1 MATLVWMSEEDRLDP
16 EEEDREAAEERAERL
31 RRRDAAMARIV
42 QFGDPILRS
51 RASDISEFGDQL
63 AAEAAEM
70 VVLMRDAFGVGL
82 AATQLGRLRRL
93 LVFEPTGEEGP
104 LTVVNPEVEWLS
116 EEVDVMQEACLS
128 IPGIAVDIE
137 RPVAGRFSCLDA
149 EGKPSMLELEGLP
162 ARILQHEI
170 DHLDGVLI
178 LDRADPEQRKAA
190 LGALRRGETWTPPE
204 EDGEATEEA
213 LA

>member
-1 MATLVWMSEEDRLDP
+1 MSEEDGLEP
-16 EEEDREAAEERAERL
+16 GEDGQEAAAERAERA
-31 RRRDAAMARIV
+31 RRRDAAMARIIR
-42 QFGDPILRS
+42 FGDPLLRS
-51 RASDISEFGDQL
+51 RASDITEFGTVL
-63 AAEAAEM
+63 EAEAEEM
-70 VVLMRDAFGVGL
+70 VALMRDAYGVGL
-82 AATQLGRLRRL
+82 AANQLGRLRRI

-104 LTVVNPEVEWLS
+104 TALVNPEVEWLS
-116 EEVDVMQEACLS
+116 EEVDIMQEACLS

-137 RPVAGRFSCLDA
+137 RPVSGRFSGVDL
-149 EGKPSMLELEGLP
+149 EGEPLLLELEGLP

-190 LGALRRGETWTPPE
+190 LGALRRGETWAPPE
-204 EDGEATEEA
+204 QDEEATEEA